1 MEDRMT
7 TLPLERGHALTA
19 EDDLALR
26 RQEFLGIYHQTWSD
40 VFRYAFVL
48 LRHREDAEDV
58 ASEAYR
64 RALEAWDSGRGPGG
78 EPLPWLFL
86 ITRRIV
92 IDRHRRKRLIG
103 WLPLDGSPEPTDRD
117 QEAAFRRS
125 ELWIW
130 FEQLCR
136 VLPDNQR
143 EALFLRFQFDLSDS
157 AAAKVMGTSPANV
170 RTLVSR
176 GLATLKARPEV
187 MQR

>member
-1 MEDRMT
+1 MT
-7 TLPLERGHALTA
+7 TLPLERGNVLT
-19 EDDLALR
+19 EDDDLALR
-26 RQEFLGIYHQTWSD
+26 RREFLGIYHQTWAD

-58 ASEAYR
+58 ASEAFR
-64 RALEAWDSGRGPGG
+64 RALEAWDSGRGPEG

-103 WLPLDGSPEPTDRD
+103 WLPLDGSPEPADRD

-157 AAAKVMGTSPANV
+157 AAARVMGTSPANV